1 MDSLT
6 GLRVFVKV
14 VETGSFTAAAEAL
27 ELSRAMVSKHVQ
39 TLEARLGVRLLQ
51 RSTRR
56 VALTEA
62 GSRYHARASVWLEDM
77 DATEAEL
84 TLQTAEARGTLR
96 VSAPMSFGRV
106 HVAPLLA
113 EFLQQH
119 PQVRVDL
126 ALADRAVDL
135 IEDGY
140 DLAVRIGELADSSLV
155 CRRLATTRLLLCAA
169 PAYLAA
175 HGTPQQVEDLA
186 AHECLSY
193 RLSDTPA
200 DWHFTDPDGRSRSVR
215 IDGRMRA
222 DNGEALCEAAA
233 CGLGIVLQPDFIVG
247 PYLQDGRLLPL
258 LLDWNTREI
267 GIHAVYPER
276 RYLPARA
283 RRFIDFLAG
292 RYALA
297 PWRLGS

>member
-1 MDSLT
+1 MDTLT

-62 GSRYHARASVWLEDM
+62 GSRYHARASAWLDDM
-77 DATEAEL
+77 ETTEAEL
-84 TLQTAEARGTLR
+84 AQLTAEPRGTLR

-113 EFLQQH
+113 EFLARY
-119 PQVRVDL
+119 PGVRIDL

-140 DLAVRIGELADSSLV
+140 DLAVRIGDLADSSLV
-155 CRRLATTRLLLCAA
+155 CRRLAASRLLLCAA
-169 PAYLAA
+169 PDYLDRCGQPRHPA
-175 HGTPQQVEDLA
+175 ELS

-193 RLSDTPA
+193 RLSDTPSEWSFTAA
-200 DWHFTDPDGRSRSVR
+200 DGTQATVR
-215 IDGRMRA
+215 IDGRVRA

-233 CGLGIVLQPDFIVG
+233 AGLGIVLQPDFIAG
-247 PYLQDGRLLPL
+247 PYLHAGRLLAL
-258 LLDWNTREI
+258 LPEWGTREI

-283 RRFIDFLAG
+283 RRFVDFLAE

-297 PWRLGS
+297 QWRL

>member
-62 GSRYHARASVWLEDM
+62 GSRYHARASAWLEDM
-77 DATEAEL
+77 DTTEAEL
-84 TLQTAEARGTLR
+84 GQLITEPRGTLR
-96 VSAPMSFGRV
+96 ISAPMSFGRV
-106 HVAPLLA
+106 YVAPLLG
-113 EFLQQH
+113 EFLNRH
-119 PQVRVDL
+119 PGLRINL

-155 CRRLATTRLLLCAA
+155 CRRLAATRLLLCAS
-169 PAYLAA
+169 PGYLARY
-175 HGTPQQVEDLA
+175 GTPDHPAELSG
-186 AHECLSY
+186 HECLSY
-193 RLSDTPA
+193 RLSDTPS
-200 DWHFTDPDGRSRSVR
+200 DWHFNDADGHTATVR
-215 IDGRMRA
+215 IDGRVRA

-233 CGLGIVLQPDFIVG
+233 NGLGIVLQPDFIAG
-247 PYLQDGRLLPL
+247 PFLQAGRLLAL
-258 LLDWNTREI
+258 LPGWNTREI

-283 RRFIDFLAG
+283 RRFIDFLAE

-297 PWRLGS
+297 PWRMES